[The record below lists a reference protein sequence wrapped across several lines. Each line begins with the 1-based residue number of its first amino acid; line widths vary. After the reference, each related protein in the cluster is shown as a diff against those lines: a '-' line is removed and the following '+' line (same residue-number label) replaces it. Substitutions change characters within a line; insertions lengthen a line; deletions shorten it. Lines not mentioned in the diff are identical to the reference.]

1 MQNAM
6 SSPVLQTI
14 AQVVSWL
21 VIHMNYCNYCS
32 GAQVVSYSY
41 EVTRDGNF
49 LIFVQSTFGNGKYI
63 VVVKRSETGRL
74 EIQKKAK
81 NRDGNIS

>member
-1 MQNAM
+1 M
-6 SSPVLQTI
+6 
-14 AQVVSWL
+14 
-21 VIHMNYCNYCS
+21 
-32 GAQVVSYSY
+32 VSYSY
-41 EVTRDGNF
+41 EVTQAGNF